1 MECPGDI
8 RMAETQAPTHRGEAV
23 GMEHQE
29 EVRISLEVFS
39 DQWREDEIT
48 G

>member
-1 MECPGDI
+1 MI
-8 RMAETQAPTHRGEAV
+8 ETQAPAHHGEAI
-23 GMEHQE
+23 GMERQE

-39 DQWREDEIT
+39 DQWREDEVT